1 MKKQKQQS
9 LLLHK
14 QAISKLDRFVIGGR
28 ANGSDVCTQ
37 NPQTPSQQLTA
48 CRNNCPGTSQT
59 AEPTN
64 KGC

>member
-1 MKKQKQQS
+1 MKKQKRQR

-14 QAISKLDRFVIGGR
+14 QAISTLDRFVIGGR
-28 ANGSDVCTQ
+28 DAASNVCTQ